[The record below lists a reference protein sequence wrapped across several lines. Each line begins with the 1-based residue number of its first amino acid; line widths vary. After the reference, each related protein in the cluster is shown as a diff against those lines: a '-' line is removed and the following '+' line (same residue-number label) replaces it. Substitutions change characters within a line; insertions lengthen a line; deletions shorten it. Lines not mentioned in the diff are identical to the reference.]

1 MCANEIDERRWLI
14 KKRRELMQMDDEEFA
29 IAVNQLPLLHWL
41 DDFASFNKLVRKARE
56 AKLEE
61 IPAIR
66 KELRGTI
73 NSILSE

>member
-1 MCANEIDERRWLI
+1 MCANEIDERRWLV
-14 KKRRELMQMDDEEFA
+14 KERRELMQMDDEEFA
-29 IAVNQLPLLHWL
+29 IAVKQIPLLHWL
-41 DDFASFNKLVRKARE
+41 DEATSFNKLVRKARE

-66 KELRGTI
+66 KELRRTI